1 MKRAAIVA
9 GALGVVLLTAGPA
22 AAAEPVPSVGEV
34 GGLIGTNV
42 GSINALNNVL
52 ANSNFLNHVS
62 ALNNLLGDTDTVA
75 AILGN

>member
-9 GALGVVLLTAGPA
+9 GALGVILLTAGPA
-22 AAAEPVPSVGEV
+22 AAVEPVPSVGEV
-34 GGLIGTNV
+34 GGLIATNV

-52 ANSNFLNHVS
+52 ANSNFLNYLS
-62 ALNNLLGDTDTVA
+62 ALNNLLGDTGTVA